1 MLNVSSNQL
10 AEANVGFT
18 DTRQQEKSE
27 TEQQKFSSTNCSKLQ
42 QLLILDL
49 SANRIRQI
57 SAANLKPF
65 PALLELRLASNGL
78 SRLSEQSAGIEEN
91 VFNTTPLLR
100 FLDLSD
106 NQLTDIGHLPGIST
120 KLLINFIVK

>member
-1 MLNVSSNQL
+1 MNQL

-18 DTRQQEKSE
+18 DTRRKEQSEQKQQQT
-27 TEQQKFSSTNCSKLQ
+27 TEQFSNCSTLR

-57 SAANLKPF
+57 SAEHLKPF
-65 PALLELRLASNGL
+65 PTILELRLASNGL
-78 SRLSEQSAGIEEN
+78 SRLSEQSAGIEKN
-91 VFNTTPLLR
+91 VFTATPLLR

-120 KLLINFIVK
+120 KLVFLK